1 VEPSRQA
8 FPRPDYAAAFD
19 AAPGNYLL
27 LDPELRIVGVTD
39 AYLAAT
45 MTAREDI
52 LGRGL
57 FEVFPDN
64 PDDPA
69 ADGVRNLRTS
79 LSQVLSTT
87 RPHRMALQKYDIRR
101 PERDGGGFE
110 ERYWSP
116 LNSPVLGPDGEVEY
130 IIHWVEDV
138 TEFVQLKQQMQRE
151 QQMLNEELRARAS
164 TIEAEAFLRVEAV
177 DANRRLVESER
188 RYRFLADAVPQLIWT
203 ADPQG
208 FIDYCN
214 ERWLSFTN
222 LPVERLRGSGWQ
234 EILHPDDRARTASA
248 WSEAVR
254 LGSSRFQIEHRM
266 RHHDG
271 TWRWVLTTALPFRD
285 PSGEVQRWFGS
296 TTDIHDRVMADEQM
310 REAQRLQAVGKLAG
324 GMAHEVNNMMTA
336 VVGFGEL
343 VAAALGQ
350 DHPLRAD
357 VREMIKAGTRAAE
370 VTRQLLAFSRQ
381 QVLKPIVLDVNV
393 VVLEL
398 APVLR
403 QLLGSDR
410 RLDLRLASSRVR
422 VTADRSQLEQVLINL
437 VANARDATT
446 TDAVVSVE
454 TEAVHLE
461 GESIAAVSSASNDAD
476 RASGWFVRLVVRDDG
491 VGMSPEVLARAFE
504 PFFTTKPVGQGTGLG
519 LSMVHG
525 IATQSG
531 GFARLESALNAGTAV
546 SIHLPL
552 VDAELAAPEPAKT
565 APRGRGERIL
575 VVEDQSMV
583 GSLARRSL
591 EANGYTVYQAPN
603 GAAGLGFLEG
613 HPGVIDLVLTD
624 IVMPRM
630 NGSELA
636 ARIAQRYPN
645 IPVLFMSGYSGDDIM
660 QRGLTVGG
668 APFIAKPFTPE
679 SLAAAVHDRLEQAR
693 QLLADRA
700 SLPRG

>member
-1 VEPSRQA
+1 VEPSPQA
-8 FPRPDYAAAFD
+8 FPRPDYQAAFD

-27 LDPELRIVGVTD
+27 LDPDLRIVGVTD

-45 MTAREDI
+45 MTVRESI

-64 PDDPA
+64 PHDPA

-79 LSQVLSTT
+79 LAQVLSTK

-116 LNSPVLGPDGEVEY
+116 LNSPVLAPNGEVKY
-130 IIHWVEDV
+130 IVHWVEDV
-138 TEFVQLKQQMQRE
+138 TEFVRLKQEMQRE
-151 QQMLNEELRARAS
+151 QQVLNDELGARAG

-177 DANRRLVESER
+177 EANQRLTESER

-203 ADPQG
+203 ADPG
-208 FIDYCN
+208 GLIDYCN

-222 LPVERLRGSGWQ
+222 LPFERLKGNGWQ
-234 EILHPDDRARTASA
+234 ETLHPDDQARTSSA
-248 WSEAVR
+248 WAEAVR

-266 RHHDG
+266 RYHDG
-271 TWRWVLTTALPFRD
+271 TWRWMLTTALPYRQ
-285 PSGEVQRWFGS
+285 PPGGILRWFGA
-296 TTDIHDRVMADEQM
+296 TTDIHDRVLAGEQM

-350 DHPLRAD
+350 EHPLRAD

-381 QVLKPIVLDVNV
+381 QVLKPVVLDINAV
-393 VVLEL
+393 VEEL
-398 APVLR
+398 VPVLR

-410 RLDLRLASSRVR
+410 RLGLQLAPTRVR
-422 VTADRSQLEQVLINL
+422 VTADRGQMEQVLINL

-446 TDAVVSVE
+446 TDSVVSLE
-454 TEAVHLE
+454 TEAVRLDGQRAAPGSE
-461 GESIAAVSSASNDAD
+461 GEFES
-476 RASGWFVRLVVRDDG
+476 ASGWFVRLAVRDDG
-491 VGMSPEVLARAFE
+491 VGMAPDVVARAFE

-525 IATQSG
+525 IARQSG
-531 GFARLESALNAGTAV
+531 GFAKIDSVLGAGTLV

-552 VDAELAAPEPAKT
+552 VDAELPATEPARAT
-565 APRGRGERIL
+565 PRGGGEKIL
-575 VVEDQSMV
+575 VVEDQSVV

-591 EANGYTVYQAPN
+591 EANGYVVYQAPN
-603 GAAGLGFLEG
+603 GAAGLAFLAA
-613 HPGVIDLVLTD
+613 HPGAVDLVLTD

-636 ARIAQRYPN
+636 AKIAQRYPYL
-645 IPVLFMSGYSGDDIM
+645 PVILMSGYSGEDIL
-660 QRGLTVGG
+660 QRGLTLAG
-668 APFIAKPFTPE
+668 APCIAKPFTPE
-679 SLAAAVHDRLEQAR
+679 SLAAAVHERLEQAR
-693 QLLADRA
+693 QLLSDRA
-700 SLPRG
+700 PSH

>member
-1 VEPSRQA
+1 VDPSPLA
-8 FPRPDYAAAFD
+8 FPRPDYRAAFD
-19 AAPGNYLL
+19 SAPGNYLL
-27 LDPELRIVGVTD
+27 LDPSLTIVGVTE
-39 AYLAAT
+39 AYLSAT
-45 MTAREDI
+45 MTVREDI

-79 LSQVLSTT
+79 LSQVLSTK

-101 PERDGGGFE
+101 PEREGGGFE

-116 LNSPVLGPDGEVEY
+116 LNSPVLGPDGEVKY

-138 TEFVQLKQQMQRE
+138 TEFVRLKQEMQRE
-151 QQMLNEELRARAS
+151 QQVRNEELCARAG
-164 TIEAEAFLRVEAV
+164 TIEAEAFLRVEAIE
-177 DANRRLVESER
+177 ANQRLSESER

-203 ADPQG
+203 ADPEG
-208 FIDYCN
+208 LIDYCN
-214 ERWLSFTN
+214 QRWFSFTN
-222 LPVERLRGSGWQ
+222 LPFGRLQEDGWQ
-234 EILHPDDRARTASA
+234 ETLHPDDRARTSSA

-254 LGSSRFQIEHRM
+254 LGSDRFQIEHRM

-271 TWRWVLTTALPFRD
+271 TWRWMLMTALPFLGPAD
-285 PSGEVQRWFGS
+285 EVQRWFGS
-296 TTDIHDRVMADEQM
+296 CTDIHDRVMADEQL

-343 VAAALGQ
+343 VAAALEQ

-381 QVLKPIVLDVNV
+381 QVLKPVVLDLNV
-393 VVLEL
+393 VAQEL
-398 APVLR
+398 TPVLR

-410 RLDLRLASSRVR
+410 RLDLRLAPSPVR

-446 TDAVVSVE
+446 TDSVVCVE
-454 TEAVHLE
+454 TEAVFLD
-461 GESIAAVSSASNDAD
+461 GEPAAPGTAGDSEAVS
-476 RASGWFVRLVVRDDG
+476 GCFVRLAVRDNG
-491 VGMSPEVLARAFE
+491 VGMAPAVVARAFE

-525 IATQSG
+525 IAKQSG
-531 GFARLESALNAGTAV
+531 GFARIDSVPAEGTVV
-546 SIHLPL
+546 SIHLPR
-552 VDAELAAPEPAKT
+552 VEAEPTVTEPTKT
-565 APRGRGERIL
+565 APRGLGEKIL
-575 VVEDQSMV
+575 VVEDQAVV
-583 GSLARRSL
+583 GSLVRRSL
-591 EANGYTVYQAPN
+591 EASGYTVYQAPN
-603 GAAGLGFLEG
+603 GAAGLAFLAA
-613 HPGVIDLVLTD
+613 HPGLIDLVLTD

-636 ARIAQRYPN
+636 AKIGQRYPH
-645 IPVLFMSGYSGDDIM
+645 IPVLFMSGYGGDDIL
-660 QRGLTVGG
+660 QRGLTLAG

-679 SLAAAVHDRLEQAR
+679 ALAAAVHNRLKQAR
-693 QLLADRA
+693 QLLADRIP
-700 SLPRG
+700 SP

>member
-1 VEPSRQA
+1 VEPSRNA
-8 FPRPDYAAAFD
+8 FLRPDYQAAFD

-27 LDPELRIVGVTD
+27 LDPDLRIVGVTN

-45 MTAREDI
+45 MTVRQDI

-64 PDDPA
+64 PNDPA

-79 LSQVLSTT
+79 LSQVLSTR

-116 LNSPVLGPDGEVEY
+116 LNSPVLGPEGEVKY
-130 IIHWVEDV
+130 IVHWVEDV
-138 TEFVQLKQQMQRE
+138 TEFVRLKQQMQRE
-151 QQMLNEELRARAS
+151 QQVLNEELRARAS

-177 DANRRLVESER
+177 DANRRLAESER

-203 ADPQG
+203 ANPEG
-208 FIDYCN
+208 LIDYCN
-214 ERWLSFTN
+214 ERWHSFTN
-222 LPVERLRGSGWQ
+222 LPFERLQGNGWQ
-234 EILHPDDRARTASA
+234 EVVHPDDRTRTASA
-248 WSEAVR
+248 WAEAVR
-254 LGSSRFQIEHRM
+254 LGSSRFQIEHRIL
-266 RHHDG
+266 HHEG
-271 TWRWVLTTALPFRD
+271 NWRWMLTTALPFRG
-285 PSGEVQRWFGS
+285 PGGEVQRWFGS
-296 TTDIHDRVMADEQM
+296 STDIHDRVTADEQM

-343 VAAALGQ
+343 VAAALGP
-350 DHPLRAD
+350 DHALRAD
-357 VREMIKAGTRAAE
+357 VREMIKAGSRAAE

-381 QVLKPIVLDVNV
+381 QVLQPVVLDVNV
-393 VVLEL
+393 VVREL

-410 RLDLRLASSRVR
+410 RLDLRLAPTRVR
-422 VTADRSQLEQVLINL
+422 VIADRSQLEQVLINL

-446 TDAVVSVE
+446 TDSVVSVE
-454 TEAVHLE
+454 TEAAHLDRE
-461 GESIAAVSSASNDAD
+461 PAAPGAAPESES
-476 RASGWFVRLVVRDDG
+476 ASGWFARLAVRDDG
-491 VGMSPEVLARAFE
+491 VGMAPEVMARAFE

-525 IATQSG
+525 IARQSG
-531 GFARLESALNAGTAV
+531 GFAGIESSLGVGTLV
-546 SIHLPL
+546 SVQLPL
-552 VDAELAAPEPAKT
+552 VDAELPAPEAAKT
-565 APRGRGERIL
+565 APRGGGEKIL
-575 VVEDQSMV
+575 VVEDQSAV
-583 GSLARRSL
+583 ASLARRSL
-591 EANGYTVYQAPN
+591 EASGYTVYQAPN
-603 GAAGLGFLEG
+603 GAAGLAFLAV
-613 HPGVIDLVLTD
+613 HPGLIDLVLTD

-636 ARIAQRYPN
+636 ARMAQDHPN
-645 IPVLFMSGYSGDDIM
+645 IPVLFMSGYSGDDIL
-660 QRGLTVGG
+660 QRGLRLAG

-693 QLLADRA
+693 HLLGDRV
-700 SLPRG
+700 SSR

>member
-1 VEPSRQA
+1 VEPSPQA
-8 FPRPDYAAAFD
+8 LPRPDYQAAFD

-27 LDPELRIVGVTD
+27 LDPDLRIVGVTD

-45 MTAREDI
+45 MTVRDDI

-57 FEVFPDN
+57 FEMFPDN

-79 LSQVLSTT
+79 LAQVLSTK

-116 LNSPVLGPDGEVEY
+116 LNSPVLSPDGEVEY
-130 IIHWVEDV
+130 IVHWVEDV
-138 TEFVQLKQQMQRE
+138 TEFVRLKQEMQRE
-151 QQMLNEELRARAS
+151 KQLLNDELHARAS

-177 DANRRLVESER
+177 EANQRLTESER
-188 RYRFLADAVPQLIWT
+188 RYRFLADAIPQLIWT
-203 ADPQG
+203 ADPEG
-208 FIDYCN
+208 LIDYGN

-222 LPVERLRGSGWQ
+222 QPFERLRGHGWQ
-234 EILHPDDRARTASA
+234 DTLHPDDRARTSA
-248 WSEAVR
+248 AWAEAVR
-254 LGSSRFQIEHRM
+254 LASGRFQIEHRM
-266 RHHDG
+266 RRHDG
-271 TWRWVLTTALPFRD
+271 SWRWMLTTALPYRG
-285 PSGEVQRWFGS
+285 PGGEVQRWFGTS
-296 TTDIHDRVMADEQM
+296 TDIHDRVMADEQM

-343 VAAALGQ
+343 VAAALGH

-381 QVLKPIVLDVNV
+381 QVLKPIVLDINT

-410 RLDLRLASSRVR
+410 RLGLRLADSRVR
-422 VTADRSQLEQVLINL
+422 VRADRSQIEQVVINL

-446 TDAVVSVE
+446 TDSVVSVE
-454 TEAVHLE
+454 TEAVHLD
-461 GESIAAVSSASNDAD
+461 GESAAPGTEAESEN
-476 RASGWFVRLVVRDDG
+476 ASGWFVRLAVRDDG
-491 VGMSPEVLARAFE
+491 VGMEPDIVARAFE

-525 IATQSG
+525 IARQSG
-531 GFARLESALNAGTAV
+531 GFAKIESVPAAGTLV

-552 VDAELAAPEPAKT
+552 VDTELPTVEPARAT
-565 APRGRGERIL
+565 PRGGGEKIL
-575 VVEDQSMV
+575 VVEDQSVV

-591 EANGYTVYQAPN
+591 ESNGYIVYQAPN
-603 GAAGLGFLEG
+603 GVAGLAFLAA

-636 ARIAQRYPN
+636 ARIAERYPHL
-645 IPVLFMSGYSGDDIM
+645 PVLFMSGYSGDDIQ
-660 QRGLTVGG
+660 QRGMTLAG
-668 APFIAKPFTPE
+668 ASFIAKPFTPE
-679 SLAAAVHDRLEQAR
+679 SLAAAVHDRLEHAR
-693 QLLADRA
+693 QLLGDRTPLA
-700 SLPRG
+700 

>member
-1 VEPSRQA
+1 VEPSPQA
-8 FPRPDYAAAFD
+8 FPRPDYQAAFD

-27 LDPELRIVGVTD
+27 LDPDLRIVGVTD

-45 MTAREDI
+45 MTVREGI
-52 LGRGL
+52 LGRCL

-64 PDDPA
+64 PEDPA

-79 LSQVLSTT
+79 LAQVLSTK

-116 LNSPVLGPDGEVEY
+116 LNSPVLGPDGEVKY
-130 IIHWVEDV
+130 VVHWVEDV
-138 TEFVQLKQQMQRE
+138 TEFVRLKQEMERE
-151 QQMLNEELRARAS
+151 KQVVNDELRARAGS
-164 TIEAEAFLRVEAV
+164 IEADSFLRVEAV
-177 DANRRLVESER
+177 EAHQRLTESER
-188 RYRFLADAVPQLIWT
+188 RYRFLADPE
-203 ADPQG
+203 G
-208 FIDYCN
+208 RFDYCN

-222 LPVERLRGSGWQ
+222 LPFELLKGDGWQ
-234 EILHPDDRARTASA
+234 EILHPDDRARTSSA
-248 WSEAVR
+248 WSEAVQ
-254 LGSSRFQIEHRM
+254 LGSNRFQIEHRM

-271 TWRWVLTTALPFRD
+271 TWRWMLTTALPFRGAG
-285 PSGEVQRWFGS
+285 GEVRRWFGS
-296 TTDIHDRVMADEQM
+296 STDIHDRVMADEQM

-381 QVLKPIVLDVNV
+381 QLLKPVVLDING

-410 RLDLRLASSRVR
+410 RLDLRLAPSRVR

-446 TDAVVSVE
+446 TDSVVTVE
-454 TEAVHLE
+454 TEAVYLDRE
-461 GESIAAVSSASNDAD
+461 PTAPDSTEESES
-476 RASGWFVRLVVRDDG
+476 ASGWFVRLAVRDDG
-491 VGMSPEVLARAFE
+491 VGMAPDVVARAFE

-525 IATQSG
+525 IARQSG
-531 GFARLESALNAGTAV
+531 GFARIDSTLAVGTLV

-552 VDAELAAPEPAKT
+552 VEAELPATEPVRT
-565 APRGRGERIL
+565 APRGGGEKIL
-575 VVEDQSMV
+575 VVEDQSVV

-591 EANGYTVYQAPN
+591 EASGYTVYQAPN
-603 GAAGLGFLEG
+603 GAAGLAFLAA
-613 HPGVIDLVLTD
+613 HPGLVDLVLTD

-636 ARIAQRYPN
+636 AKIAERYPHV
-645 IPVLFMSGYSGDDIM
+645 PVLFMSGYSGDDIL
-660 QRGLTVGG
+660 QRGLALAG

-679 SLAAAVHDRLEQAR
+679 SLAAAVHDRLEQVR
-693 QLLADRA
+693 QLLSDRA
-700 SLPRG
+700 PSA